1 MSLLGVAAS
10 MGVPE
15 PDLEELLRRGYVTSR
30 VASRVGTSQDSVRDF
45 IAGHVGERMALALG
59 ATTSAAQDLRDA
71 IDRQGAIGVII
82 GLCIGKPHT
91 SSATAARSR

>member
-10 MGVPE
+10 MGVSE
-15 PDLEELLRRGYVTSR
+15 PDLEKLLRGYVTSR
-30 VASRVGTSQDSVRDF
+30 VASRVGTTQDSVRDF

-71 IDRQGAIGVII
+71 MDRQGAIGVII
-82 GLCIGKPHT
+82 GVCIGKPHT
-91 SSATAARSR
+91 NSTTAARSR

>member
-10 MGVPE
+10 MGVSE
-15 PDLEELLRRGYVTSR
+15 PDLQKLLRGYVTSR
-30 VASRVGTSQDSVRDF
+30 VASRVGATQDNVRDF
-45 IAGHVGERMALALG
+45 IAGHVGDRMALAMG
-59 ATTSAAQDLRDA
+59 TRTSAAQDLRDA

-91 SSATAARSR
+91 SSASAKGS